1 MADVRCSGGLGHP
14 VSSSRFEYEIVG
26 LGTIPARSN
35 IGCSVCLNV
44 SSLRGI
50 EFGMVVLE
58 DHVDVNV
65 VLAVRAVQRFRF
77 DVVDDEAGGRVFGQ
91 LGPDDSGGLFE
102 NAPGHCLG
110 VNLLVAVVGS
120 MRSVGQM
127 PRAVGLW
134 SNGRG
139 GQCDLFTRNPRLIPS
154 PASSSP
160 STRSGQSSAVISQN
174 RHSCLVGTRVAAFSA
189 ASLRIIAQR
198 VCTDWPSTASAGIR
212 TVWSW

>member
-1 MADVRCSGGLGHP
+1 MADVRCSGGFGHP

-35 IGCSVCLNV
+35 IGCSVCLNL

-77 DVVDDEAGGRVFGQ
+77 DVVDDEAGGQVFGQ

-120 MRSVGQM
+120 MRSVRWPAVKR
-127 PRAVGLW
+127 PRG
-134 SNGRG
+134 
-139 GQCDLFTRNPRLIPS
+139 
-154 PASSSP
+154 
-160 STRSGQSSAVISQN
+160 SA
-174 RHSCLVGTRVAAFSA
+174 
-189 ASLRIIAQR
+189 
-198 VCTDWPSTASAGIR
+198 
-212 TVWSW
+212 